1 LQQSDESILSE
12 FMSQL
17 ADAAASVL
25 LLDYDGTLAP
35 FHVDRLRA
43 YPYAGVA
50 QLLEGILKTGRSR
63 VVIVSGRPVAELRP
77 LLLPLHDIEIWGS
90 HGLEHQLS
98 DGTYQRITI
107 ASEIAASLQEAESWL
122 RMTGLSPRLE
132 IKPGGIAVHW
142 RGVPAARIESVQ
154 AHVQK
159 GLGPFAKRPGL
170 KLLEFEGGLELR
182 VTQPD
187 KGDAVRSVLDN
198 SSTSTPV
205 AYLGDDRTDEDAF
218 RALNSHGLSVLVRP
232 EYRETNA
239 QVWLRPPEEL
249 IGFLDRWLESS
260 SA

>member
-1 LQQSDESILSE
+1 
-12 FMSQL
+12 MSQL

-43 YPYAGVA
+43 YPYAGVV
-50 QLLEGILKTGRSR
+50 QRLEGILKSGRSR

-90 HGLEHQLS
+90 HGLEHQS
-98 DGTYQRITI
+98 SGGTYRRITI
-107 ASEIAASLQEAESWL
+107 ASEIAASLREAESWL
-122 RMTGLSPRLE
+122 RMTGLSHRLE

-142 RGVPAARIESVQ
+142 RGVPAAQIESVQ
-154 AHVQK
+154 AHVQT
-159 GLGPFAKRPGL
+159 GLGPLAKRPGL

-182 VTQPD
+182 VTRPD

-198 SSTSTPV
+198 SSSRTPV

-218 RALNSHGLSVLVRP
+218 RALNSHGLTVLVRP

-249 IGFLDRWLESS
+249 MGFLDRWLESS

>member
-1 LQQSDESILSE
+1 MQQSDGSILSE

-17 ADAAASVL
+17 ADAVASVL

-43 YPYAGVA
+43 YPYAGVV
-50 QLLEGILKTGRSR
+50 QLLEGIRKSGRSR
-63 VVIVSGRPVAELRP
+63 VVIVSGRPVTELRS

-98 DGTYQRITI
+98 DGTYRRIAI
-107 ASEIAASLQEAESWL
+107 ASDLAASLREAESWL
-122 RMTGLSPRLE
+122 RTTELSHRLE

-142 RGVPAARIESVQ
+142 RGMPAAQIESVQ
-154 AHVQK
+154 AHIQK
-159 GLGPFAKRPGL
+159 GLGSLAKHPGL

-182 VTQPD
+182 VTWPD
-187 KGDAVRSVLDN
+187 KGDAVRSVLEN
-198 SSTSTPV
+198 SSSRTPV

-218 RALNSHGLSVLVRP
+218 RALNSHGLSVLVRS

-239 QVWLRPPEEL
+239 QVWLRPPGDL